1 MSLRQVCDFDAGS
14 APSPFGSIV
23 WDFSYF
29 DTKKGN
35 LHEPRLYKKQGS
47 NCISMKLD
55 FVLCLATAAYAV
67 TTKGALLALLSASL
81 AAPFPRGSNA
91 IVKSALYLNKAQKTA
106 IFAAVER
113 KFQKNGGGLK
123 DDLDNL
129 RRLKEQAQRT
139 AQIVKANQFAT
150 KEIALKISQESAA
163 EQDELKKAAKNGGFW
178 GLVERAKR
186 RTTSNSQIAVLP
198 ETNFLKGR
206 RLFGENEIA
215 AFRKSPA
222 LEQVNTDGTRLIK
235 TRLGDK
241 EKILAISDISLGG
254 GGFGDTFLAQDVA
267 SQELIAF
274 KILKHESK
282 FKKNLKEWSDLSSE
296 TRAWRSQSMLETE
309 IVEFGDGRQ
318 GFGMKLLKGQTVYKD
333 IMGAQ
338 SLDELRDVFERGIVA
353 IKKMHEGG
361 MAHGDLHSE
370 NILTG
375 GGVVDWGSTR
385 PLNAMRLYQDYSTFI
400 SDCVLVLRKYD
411 GSSPLAFQKQFRNE
425 LALWHAELLK
435 AFNDNRQQKWRRDLL
450 LKK

>member
-1 MSLRQVCDFDAGS
+1 
-14 APSPFGSIV
+14 
-23 WDFSYF
+23 
-29 DTKKGN
+29 
-35 LHEPRLYKKQGS
+35 
-47 NCISMKLD
+47 MKLD
-55 FVLCLATAAYAV
+55 LVLCLATACV
-67 TTKGALLALLSASL
+67 SL

-91 IVKSALYLNKAQKTA
+91 FVKSALYLSKDEKTA

-113 KFQKNGGGLK
+113 KFQKNGGGLMH
-123 DDLDNL
+123 DLDNL

-139 AQIVKANQFAT
+139 AQIVKANQFAA
-150 KEIALKISQESAA
+150 KEIAVKISQESAA

-186 RTTSNSQIAVLP
+186 RTTSNPQRIAVLP

-222 LEQVNTDGTRLIK
+222 LEQVNPDGTRLIK

-274 KILKHESK
+274 KILRHESK
-282 FKKNLKEWSDLSSE
+282 FKKSLKEWSDLSSE

-435 AFNDNRQQKWRRDLL
+435 AFNDNRQQKWRRDLQ
-450 LKK
+450 K